1 MSGVRFRVLG
11 GVAVTVDGAD
21 VRIPGRRERAVL
33 ATLLAAR
40 RQVVSVDR
48 LVDDVWSDSAT
59 SNPTASLQVAV
70 SRLRSLVEPGRA
82 PREEAR
88 VLVSAGAGY
97 ALLTEPDDVD
107 AGRFAALVEEAHAAL
122 ESGDPGRA
130 QRLGEEATALWAG
143 TPYADTVDSDLVT
156 AERARLEDLRLA
168 SLEVSAE
175 ALLALGRHAVA
186 AGELEGL
193 VAAHPFR
200 ERLWG
205 LHALAL
211 YRSGRQADA
220 LDTLRRARQVL
231 ADELGVDPSPAL
243 RALEAD
249 LLTQDA
255 RLDGAPVRPGGTVPA
270 QGVPAGPEGAVI
282 GRHTAL
288 TALDAALDHVL
299 AQGTTRTVVVSG
311 EPGIGKTRVVTQLAR
326 TAADRGARVL
336 WGRCHEADVSPAYW
350 PWVPVV
356 RELAGPRPADAV
368 RALLSPGEMPMSSD
382 PGSAAL
388 RTYDA
393 VTRLL
398 ATAARE
404 GPVVLVLEDVHWA
417 DAASLQLLSFAA
429 EALAGAPVLL
439 VATSR
444 ILTDPPEALRVCL
457 AALARQSATRIA
469 LKGLAPAEVQALVGQ
484 LTGVTADEELAAVLT
499 ERTDGNPFFVIE
511 LVRLLAAEERLHA
524 AGARAVEVPDGV
536 GDVLRLRLARL
547 DDDVRQ
553 LLCTAAVAGRSFD
566 LDLLV
571 QASGRSVDDVLD
583 LLDAAVA
590 SHTIE
595 EASSAGSYRF
605 VHALVR
611 ETLYGSLT
619 VTRRG
624 LLHARLAELLEPR
637 LTDDPDLVVEVAHH
651 CVLGAALRPSLVE
664 PAVRHSMAAARV
676 AEARGAL
683 DQALVHWEEALDAES
698 RDATDPRR
706 RYDVLLGLGRARY
719 RRGDVAG
726 SRTALTDAVAIGR
739 SLGDPTLMAEAAT
752 SFRGAGVWH
761 WREFGTSDPAMVAVL
776 EECLQALPPGPLRAR
791 VQVSLAM
798 ELNYQWRSVEAE
810 AVGAGAVDAVRPLD
824 DHELFSDVLVM
835 RTLQLWG
842 KPGAAGTR
850 IDLAD
855 EALRRPLSLE
865 QELYVRFGSAA
876 ARLQLG
882 DMAAAV
888 AQMNRCIELTRRLRH
903 SGADVPIAW
912 WLFYRAVDA
921 GDTEA
926 AEALLQEALRRH
938 RQSSTVAISD
948 MEPMAR
954 VRLAG
959 PGSPISDEYVEQGRT
974 HANPAFRAFVGHAL
988 AESGRP
994 DEGVAVLGPPVPD
1007 GAWDYASVLG
1017 DCLRVDVLAA
1027 AGRTDLLAP
1036 ALARIADWGDEF
1048 ALYGSTD
1055 CVGSIH
1061 YFIGRGLEALGDT
1074 GGARSRYALA
1084 RDRNRVAGIRPWLE
1098 RAERRLASLDARPA

>member
-1 MSGVRFRVLG
+1 MSGVQFRVLG
-11 GVAVTVDGAD
+11 RVAVTAGGDD

-40 RQVVSVDR
+40 RTVVSVDR
-48 LVDDVWSDSAT
+48 LIEDVWGDGASAT
-59 SNPTASLQVAV
+59 AAGSLQVAV
-70 SRLRSLVEPGRA
+70 SRLRSLIEPGRA
-82 PREEAR
+82 PRQEPK
-88 VLVSAGAGY
+88 VLVSSGAGY
-97 ALLTEPDDVD
+97 ALLAPPDDVD
-107 AGRFAALVEEAHAAL
+107 AERFATLVDEAHAAL
-122 ESGDPGRA
+122 EVGEPERTLRLCQEARDLWSGAPF
-130 QRLGEEATALWAG
+130 
-143 TPYADTVDSDLVT
+143 ADVLDSDLVT
-156 AERARLEDLRLA
+156 AERSRLEDLRLT
-168 SLEVSAE
+168 SLELGAE
-175 ALLALGRHAVA
+175 ALLALGRHALA
-186 AGELEGL
+186 TGELEGL

-220 LDTLRRARQVL
+220 LDVLRRARRVL

-243 RALEAD
+243 RELEAG
-249 LLTQDA
+249 LLAQDGHLEGPSG
-255 RLDGAPVRPGGTVPA
+255 RAPVPA
-270 QGVPAGPEGAVI
+270 RRGAAPTRRRDAVI
-282 GRHTAL
+282 GRRSAL
-288 TALDAALDHVL
+288 TALDSALEDVL
-299 AQGTTRTVVVSG
+299 AGVSGRVVLVSG

-326 TAADRGARVL
+326 TAEERRARVL

-368 RALLSPGEMPMSSD
+368 RALLSPAEASMSSD
-382 PGSAAL
+382 ASSAAL

-393 VTRLL
+393 VTRLV
-398 ATAARE
+398 AHAARE
-404 GPVVLVLEDVHWA
+404 SPVVVVLEDVHWA
-417 DAASLQLLSFAA
+417 DAASLQLLAYAA
-429 EALAGAPVLL
+429 EALADAPVLL

-444 ILTDPPEALRVCL
+444 LVADPPESLRACF

-469 LKGLAPAEVQALVGQ
+469 LSGLVAAEVQALVGQ
-484 LTGVTADEELAAVLT
+484 LTGVSTDEELASVLT

-524 AGARAVEVPDGV
+524 AGARAIEVPDGV

-553 LLCTAAVAGRSFD
+553 LLCIAAVAGRTFD

-571 QASGRSVDDVLD
+571 QASGRPVDDVLD

-590 SHTIE
+590 SHTVE
-595 EASSAGSYRF
+595 ENASAGSYRF

-611 ETLYGSLT
+611 ETLYGSLS
-619 VTRRG
+619 VARRG

-637 LTDDPDLVVEVAHH
+637 LAADPDLVVEVAHH
-651 CVLGAALRPSLVE
+651 FVLGAALRPALVE
-664 PAVRHSMAAARV
+664 PAVRHSTRAARV

-698 RDATDPRR
+698 REQSAPRR
-706 RYDVLLGLGRARY
+706 RYDVLLGLGRARH

-726 SRTALTDAVAIGR
+726 SRTALTEAVELGR
-739 SLGDPTLMAEAAT
+739 SLGDPALMAEAAT

-761 WREFGTSDPAMVAVL
+761 WREFGTSDPMMVAVL
-776 EECLQALPPGPLRAR
+776 EECLAALPPGPLRAR

-798 ELNYQWRSVEAE
+798 ELTYEWRSVEAE
-810 AVGAGAVDAVRPLD
+810 AVGAGAVDAVRPLE
-824 DHELFSDVLVM
+824 DHELFADVIVM

-842 KPGAAGTR
+842 KPGAAGIR
-850 IDLAD
+850 IDLAE
-855 EALRRPLSLE
+855 EALTRPLSLE

-882 DMAAAV
+882 DMSSAI
-888 AQMNRCIELTRRLRH
+888 AQMNRCVELTRRLRH

-912 WLFYRAVDA
+912 WLYYRALDA
-921 GDTEA
+921 GDVAA
-926 AEALLQEALRRH
+926 AEVLLQDALRRH

-954 VRLAG
+954 LRLAG
-959 PGSPISDEYVEQGRT
+959 PGAEVSDVCVEQARF
-974 HANPAFRAFVGHAL
+974 HANPAFRAFVAHAL
-988 AESGRP
+988 AESGRA
-994 DEGVAVLGPPVPD
+994 DEGVDLLGDPVPD
-1007 GAWDYASVLG
+1007 GAWDYASVVG
-1017 DCLRVDVLAA
+1017 DCLRVDTLAT
-1027 AGRTDLLAP
+1027 AGRREDLGP
-1036 ALARIADWGDEF
+1036 ALRRIADWGEEF
-1048 ALYGSTD
+1048 AIYGSTD
-1055 CVGSIH
+1055 CIGSVH

-1074 GGARSRYALA
+1074 EAARTRYGLAL
-1084 RDRNRVAGIRPWLE
+1084 DRNRAAGIAPWQE
-1098 RAERRLASLDARPA
+1098 RAERRLAALVH